1 MKSLILLETLED
13 MQMFAL
19 NDKSYSWSVQC
30 HFNDETDMD
39 ELMARFEMN
48 LDKYSTE
55 EIFEALSIL

>member
-1 MKSLILLETLED
+1 MYA
-13 MQMFAL
+13 F